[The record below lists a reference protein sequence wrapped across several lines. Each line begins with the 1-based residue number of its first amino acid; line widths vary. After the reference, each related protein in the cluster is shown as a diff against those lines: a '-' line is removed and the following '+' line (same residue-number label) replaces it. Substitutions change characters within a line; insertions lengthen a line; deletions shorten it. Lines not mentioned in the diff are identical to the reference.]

1 MTPRG
6 GMTSTP
12 NATSD
17 SGFLTPPFTDG
28 RDSSRVRLLFYIRTF
43 RKILYFC
50 TGMKEK
56 VKIALIGLG
65 QRGLAT
71 LRRYMQ
77 VQGADIV
84 ALCDIDPS
92 AVAEALAI
100 HPACP
105 FSSTSRTATLSLP
118 DVDLIYV
125 CTDWATHAEIAAD
138 AMIAGKDV
146 AVEVPVA
153 PSIAEG
159 RHLLD
164 VARTTGRR
172 FTMME
177 NCCYDPFALSTRMM
191 ADAGVLGDITHCE
204 GAYIHD
210 LRNLYSDKWY
220 GFESSRCAGNPY
232 PTHGIGPICQLLGI
246 GRTDRFTHLVSMSA
260 GCGINSTIIH
270 TELGR
275 TVLLQY
281 DVTTPR
287 PYSRLQTTCG
297 TSGYASKYPL
307 PTVQID
313 GQEPLTGQAL
323 DAFLADYTHPW
334 VKKYE
339 ADALRL
345 GVDNLMNYIM
355 DRRLI
360 DCLLADKNPDITPE
374 DAVLWSAIAELTH
387 LSASQGSRPVEI
399 PDFYV

>member
-1 MTPRG
+1 M
-6 GMTSTP
+6 
-12 NATSD
+12 
-17 SGFLTPPFTDG
+17 
-28 RDSSRVRLLFYIRTF
+28 
-43 RKILYFC
+43 YFC
-50 TGMKEK
+50 IAMKDT

-71 LRRYMQ
+71 LRRYML
-77 VQGADIV
+77 VEGADIV
-84 ALCDIDPS
+84 ALCDIDTS
-92 AVAEALAI
+92 ALAEALTI
-100 HPACP
+100 HPGCP
-105 FSSTSRTATLSLP
+105 FTTTSRAATLSLSE
-118 DVDLIYV
+118 VDLIYV

-138 AMIAGKDV
+138 AMRAGKDV

-159 RHLLD
+159 RLLLE
-164 VARTTGRR
+164 VARDTGRR

-177 NCCYDPFALSTRMM
+177 NCCYDPFALSTRMI
-191 ADAGVLGDITHCE
+191 AEAGLLGDITHCE

-220 GFESSRCAGNPY
+220 GLESSRCAGNPY

-246 GRTDRFTHLVSMSA
+246 GRTDKFTHLVSMSA
-260 GCGINSTIIH
+260 GCGINSTMLH

-281 DVTTPR
+281 DVITPR

-297 TSGYASKYPL
+297 TSGYTSKYPL

-313 GQEPLTGQAL
+313 GEAPLIGKDL
-323 DAFLADYTHPW
+323 DAFLSRYTHPW

-339 ADALRL
+339 ADAVRL

-360 DCLLADKNPDITPE
+360 DCLRAGEAPDISPE
-374 DAVLWSAIAELTH
+374 DAVLWSAISELTH
-387 LSASQGSRPVEI
+387 LSASQGSRPIEI
-399 PDFYV
+399 PDFFT

>member
-1 MTPRG
+1 M
-6 GMTSTP
+6 ME
-12 NATSD
+12 N
-17 SGFLTPPFTDG
+17 
-28 RDSSRVRLLFYIRTF
+28 
-43 RKILYFC
+43 
-50 TGMKEK
+50 

-71 LRRYMQ
+71 LRRYML
-77 VQGADIV
+77 VEGADIV
-84 ALCDIDPS
+84 ALCDIDS
-92 AVAEALAI
+92 AAVAEAVAI
-100 HPACP
+100 HPECP
-105 FSSTSRTATLSLP
+105 FTSTSREATLSLP

-138 AMIAGKDV
+138 AMLAGKDV

-159 RHLLD
+159 RRLLD
-164 VARTTGRR
+164 ITRATGRR

-191 ADAGVLGDITHCE
+191 ADEGILGDIIHCE

-210 LRNLYSDKWY
+210 LRHLYSGKWY
-220 GFESSRCAGNPY
+220 GTESSRCAGNPY

-260 GCGINSTIIH
+260 STGINSTILH

-297 TSGYASKYPL
+297 TRGYTSKYPL

-313 GQEPLTGQAL
+313 GEDPITGEAL
-323 DAFLADYTHPW
+323 DKFLAAYTHPW
-334 VKKYE
+334 VKRYE
-339 ADALRL
+339 ADAARL

-355 DRRLI
+355 DRRLV
-360 DCLLADKNPDITPE
+360 DCLREGKHPDIWPE
-374 DAVLWSAIAELTH
+374 DAVLWSAISELTH
-387 LSASQGSRPVEI
+387 ISASEGSRPVEI
-399 PDFYV
+399 PDFFD